1 MSKIYSCRA
10 IDKFLEKLGDD
21 YDVYKID
28 GSLVDNYIITRDGYK
43 TVVIK
48 EKYLNEWSSGNTIR
62 MYNETPKK
70 YQDVINAILDG
81 DGARAERLF
90 FA

>member
-1 MSKIYSCRA
+1 MSKIYSSKA
-10 IDKFLEKLGDD
+10 VNDFIQQLSDD
-21 YDVYKID
+21 YDVYTID
-28 GSLVDNYIITRDGYK
+28 GCLANNYIITRDGYK
-43 TVVIK
+43 TIVIK
-48 EKYLNEWSSGNTIR
+48 EQYLNEWSSGNTIR

-81 DGARAERLF
+81 DDARAEKLF